1 MTLTMIKQRRDFL
14 AAKSGQSWGTPGFL
28 LLAKLRDKRANDGV
42 SEEFDGPR
50 FGITVTNNTVKR
62 LISPQPQGKGKNKNS
77 LKTDTKRG
85 PVSVY
90 RNKMRRRLKE
100 VLRQVAPELA
110 KPGIDY
116 VIIGRQ
122 ACLTIDYAD
131 LLKDLEK
138 SFKKVHRRIISS
150 STD

>member
-1 MTLTMIKQRRDFL
+1 MTLTMIKQRRDFV

-28 LLAKLRDKRANDGV
+28 LQAKLRETPVFDGMGV
-42 SEEFDGPR
+42 AFDGPR
-50 FGITVTNNTVKR
+50 FGITVTNNTAKR
-62 LISPQPQGKGKNKNS
+62 LISPLSQGKGKTKSS
-77 LKTDTKRG
+77 LKANLKRG

-100 VLRQVAPELA
+100 ILRHVAPELA

-122 ACLTIDYAD
+122 ACLTLDYAD

-138 SFKKVHRRIISS
+138 SFKKVHRRIIP
-150 STD
+150 TKA

>member
-28 LLAKLRDKRANDGV
+28 LQAKLRDKSANDGV
-42 SEEFDGPR
+42 GEEFDGPR
-50 FGITVTNNTVKR
+50 FGITVTNNTAKR
-62 LISPQPQGKGKNKNS
+62 LISPQTQRKGKNKSS

-100 VLRQVAPELA
+100 VLRQVAPKLA

-138 SFKKVHRRIISS
+138 SFKKVHRRIIS
-150 STD
+150 TRA